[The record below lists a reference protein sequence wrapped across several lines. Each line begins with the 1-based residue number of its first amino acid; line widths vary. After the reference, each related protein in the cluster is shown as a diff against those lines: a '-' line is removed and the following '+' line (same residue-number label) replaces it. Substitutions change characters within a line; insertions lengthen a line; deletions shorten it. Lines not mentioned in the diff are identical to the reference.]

1 MGSLIVNPGC
11 TYYGFN
17 ECFFEETVYEYTAG
31 LYSLLEPPAHDQ
43 PSGCANYFSSVKCR
57 CQQKLVSCIPE
68 DEWAVKLVCNGT
80 GATEPVECSYMKTIG
95 TSYTAETSDHMSIS
109 EEVSYEITAGLFGLF
124 EETLGLSV
132 ETGYDWTQTS
142 SETMDEAESFQ
153 VDAVAPP
160 GRILYIEQVIPVT
173 GHIHRPNSITRAPLR
188 LCGALIISFIS
199 KHLKNCRSS
208 LKTALSEYVI

>member
-1 MGSLIVNPGC
+1 MKIRVVNQMR
-11 TYYGFN
+11 
-17 ECFFEETVYEYTAG
+17 VISSAAISG

-173 GHIHRPNSITRAPLR
+173 GHIHRLNSITRAPVR
-188 LCGALIISFIS
+188 LCGALIIS
-199 KHLKNCRSS
+199 
-208 LKTALSEYVI
+208 SEVSQIPN